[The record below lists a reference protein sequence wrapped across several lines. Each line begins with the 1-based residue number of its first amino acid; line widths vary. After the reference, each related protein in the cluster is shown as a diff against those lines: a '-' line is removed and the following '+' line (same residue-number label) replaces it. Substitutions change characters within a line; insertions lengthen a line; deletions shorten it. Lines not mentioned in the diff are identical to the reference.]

1 VTILI
6 FKVSFYYFIMFRN
19 KVAAAIAV
27 NTVVMM
33 IIGLTIFGLGMGLFG
48 KISGGAEDEIDS
60 LNNKI
65 KSDIA
70 SLECDGDEW
79 ICVPSYKIKNGDQ
92 ETFEMFIANHG
103 ESSDKFKIELGILPL
118 TDGNGNGIEK
128 SDCGSVAVSYL
139 ESAEV
144 NIRSGYSGALPFI
157 VKATRVSKTPCSFIT
172 IATLSKVG
180 VPATDFEEKTSVII
194 RVE

>member
-1 VTILI
+1 
-6 FKVSFYYFIMFRN
+6 MFRN

-48 KISGGAEDEIDS
+48 KISGSAEDEIDS
-60 LNNKI
+60 LNSKI

-103 ESSDKFKIELGILPL
+103 ESSAKFKIKLNLTPLVSGVKGIDK
-118 TDGNGNGIEK
+118 T
-128 SDCGSVAVSYL
+128 STCGSLAISYL

-172 IATLSKVG
+172 IATLTSDENGFGEK
-180 VPATDFEEKTSVII
+180 KTSVII